1 MYRSPLIHAAEL
13 VFEARE
19 TITEIER
26 LGRSMT
32 GPCAQIAEQHLE
44 QAYRILVYAGQ
55 GPIHQGLV
63 DTVGAQ
69 IVANRIALARFK
81 RQQRERKHA
90 ETSAF
95 NLPGESG
102 GSW

>member
-19 TITEIER
+19 TFAEIER
-26 LGRSMT
+26 LGRNMT

-44 QAYRILVYAGQ
+44 QANRLLVYSGERRLSQA
-55 GPIHQGLV
+55 LV
-63 DTVGAQ
+63 TSVGER

-81 RQQRERKHA
+81 REQREKKHA

-95 NLPGESG
+95 NLPQEKAG
-102 GSW
+102 W